1 MTNFGG
7 RGLINSSNEDKIL
20 QSQHLLLGPG
30 GHSPAVW
37 LKRNAVRVLDRA
49 AGADLGPR
57 RVTGGSRGPW
67 ADRLR
72 GVPEKRTVSHKK
84 NASLKLW
91 SNPTL
96 RDPICKII

>member
-20 QSQHLLLGPG
+20 PSQHLLLGPG

-72 GVPEKRTVSHKK
+72 GVPEKGLSVTKRMRVSSSGRTLH
-84 NASLKLW
+84 
-91 SNPTL
+91 
-96 RDPICKII
+96 